1 MSEKVVI
8 NKEIADILETKYRLF
23 HNSDFVSTDP
33 ISIPKSYQKRQD
45 IEITAFWTAILSW
58 GNRKTIINSAR
69 NLFERMGHSPHEFI
83 LNHAEKDRQA
93 FEDFKHRTFQYPD
106 TLCFLDFLQRHYQS
120 FDSLENAFIPEALDP
135 IHPMKSRLIYFY
147 DRFFDHPNALDRT
160 KKHIANP
167 AKGSTCKRLNMMMR
181 WMVRPS
187 EAGVDFGLWSRI
199 STEELMIPLDVHV
212 ERVARQLGIL
222 TAKKANWDAV
232 EELTSYLRTLDT
244 KDPVKYDFALFGIGV
259 MEKDSFDFR

>member
-1 MSEKVVI
+1 MTPEKVM
-8 NKEIADILETKYRLF
+8 NKRIADILEEKYRLF
-23 HNSDFVSTDP
+23 HCVDFVATDP
-33 ISIPKSYQKRQD
+33 ISIPKSYSKKQD

-58 GNRKTIINSAR
+58 GNRKTIINSAQ
-69 NLFERMGHSPHEFI
+69 NLFGRMGASPHDFI
-83 LNHAEKDRQA
+83 MNHTEKDRQI

-106 TLCFLDFLQRHYQS
+106 TLCFLDFLQRHYQTYE
-120 FDSLENAFIPEALDP
+120 SLEDAFVPEVLDP
-135 IHPMKSRLIYFY
+135 LHPMKSRLIHFY

-181 WMVRPS
+181 WMVRPA
-187 EAGVDFGLWSRI
+187 EARVDFGLWRNI

-212 ERVARQLGIL
+212 ERVTRKLGIL

-232 EELTSYLRTLDT
+232 EELTSYLRILDPQ
-244 KDPVKYDFALFGIGV
+244 DPVKYDFALFGMGV
-259 MEKDSFDFR
+259 MEKDGLDLL